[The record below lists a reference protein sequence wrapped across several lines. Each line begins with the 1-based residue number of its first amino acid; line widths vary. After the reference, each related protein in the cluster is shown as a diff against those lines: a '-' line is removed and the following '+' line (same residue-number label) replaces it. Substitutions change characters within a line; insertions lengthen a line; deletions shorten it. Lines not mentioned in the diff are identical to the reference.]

1 VSVEYL
7 AAISTIVSCVIV
19 VVGAFAALRQLRHLR
34 ASNEAS
40 ALQNMIVRWEHPD
53 VRDSMRF
60 VREELP
66 NKLRDPAFIEALWQS
81 PIAPEVRVII
91 PALNYWESVG
101 SFVLTGG
108 ISEKSVMLGYA
119 WLAVD
124 TWSAAAPAIAVL
136 RQTRS
141 PLLYENFEHLA
152 AYATRWLEQRP
163 RTKAKLLR
171 MPPTATPE
179 RPASAT
185 PERPAP
191 PASR

>member
-1 VSVEYL
+1 MVSVESL

-40 ALQNMIVRWEHPD
+40 ALQNMIIRWEHPD

-66 NKLRDPAFIEALWQS
+66 NKMRDPAFIEALWQT
-81 PIAPEVRVII
+81 PIPPEVRVII
-91 PALNYWESVG
+91 TALNYWESVAT
-101 SFVLTGG
+101 FVLTGAL
-108 ISEKSVMLGYA
+108 SEESVMLGYS

-136 RQTRS
+136 RGTRD

-152 AYATRWLEQRP
+152 AYATRHLDKRH
-163 RTKAKLLR
+163 RTRSKRLLR
-171 MPPTATPE
+171 MPSLAKPE
-179 RPASAT
+179 RPV
-185 PERPAP
+185 P
-191 PASR
+191 PACSESTSS